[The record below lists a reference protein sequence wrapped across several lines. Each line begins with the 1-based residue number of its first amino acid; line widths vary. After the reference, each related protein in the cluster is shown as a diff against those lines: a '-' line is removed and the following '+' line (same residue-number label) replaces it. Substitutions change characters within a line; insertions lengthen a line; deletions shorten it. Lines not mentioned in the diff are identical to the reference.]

1 MSARMSDAAQKR
13 NGEEGPAVRNQSEE
27 LVTVARVVKTR
38 GLRGEVV
45 ADLLTDFPDR
55 FSGLDSL
62 IAVKANSNRESL
74 RIEEHWLQGKRLVL
88 KFVGYDSI
96 EAAQELV
103 GYELAVPES
112 ERVPLP
118 ENQFYTWEL
127 IGCRVETVAG
137 EDLGTVRDV
146 TVTGSVEI
154 LMIDGHQR
162 ELLIPMVEDICVGI
176 DVARKLIRVD
186 PPEGLLE
193 F

>member
-1 MSARMSDAAQKR
+1 MSDAEPGR
-13 NGEEGPAVRNQSEE
+13 SEESPADRDESEE
-27 LVTVARVVKTR
+27 LITVARVVKTR

-45 ADLLTDFPDR
+45 ADLLTDFPER
-55 FSGLDSL
+55 FAGLESL
-62 IAVKANSNRESL
+62 IAIRANGNRESL
-74 RIEEHWLQGKRLVL
+74 RIAEHWFQGKRLVL
-88 KFVGYDSI
+88 KFFGYDSI
-96 EAAQELV
+96 EAAQELI
-103 GYELAVPES
+103 GHELAVPEA

-127 IGCRVETVAG
+127 TGCRVETIAG
-137 EDLGTVRDV
+137 VDLGTVRDV

-162 ELLIPMVEDICVGI
+162 ELLIPMVEDICVEI

-193 F
+193 M

>member
-1 MSARMSDAAQKR
+1 MSDAEPSR
-13 NGEEGPAVRNQSEE
+13 GDESPANSNESGE
-27 LVTVARVVKTR
+27 LVTVARVTKTR

-45 ADLLTDFPDR
+45 ADLLTDFPER
-55 FSGLDSL
+55 FAALESL
-62 IAVKANSNRESL
+62 IAIRANGSRQSL
-74 RIEEHWLQGKRLVL
+74 RIEVHWFQGKRLVL
-88 KFVGYDSI
+88 KFFGYDSI
-96 EAAQELV
+96 ESAKELI
-103 GYELAVPES
+103 GHELAVPEA

-137 EDLGTVRDV
+137 EDLGVVRDV
-146 TVTGSVEI
+146 TMTGSVEI

-162 ELLIPMVEDICVGI
+162 ELLIPMVEDICVEI

-193 F
+193 L